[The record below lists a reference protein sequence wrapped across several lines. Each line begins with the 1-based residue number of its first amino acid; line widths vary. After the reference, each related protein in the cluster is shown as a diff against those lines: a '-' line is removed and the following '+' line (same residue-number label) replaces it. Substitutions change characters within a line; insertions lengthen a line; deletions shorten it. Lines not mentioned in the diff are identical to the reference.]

1 MFNNN
6 PVSKKELEKSEGKVS
21 SVDIKKNQFEG
32 RVFEAGLDNLFNTKE
47 KCAFYFECDCCSD
60 TLIFVNSN
68 DYYLISYC
76 MSDINL
82 TKGKFFVSDSLVK
95 IVSDG
100 TLVSKTHNWELE
112 VNPKA
117 EPKYFIKDTI
127 HNKYEFEFK
136 IERCDG
142 DMLVSETKGGI
153 KPLVGAD
160 FWVRSPE
167 FPDEPSRLTLL
178 AKDNIG
184 YKNITLLISKAYQ
197 RGHVFHR
204 PVIDREWLVDL
215 KEGLIILSGA
225 KDGDLGKALIKGNP
239 AIVESVVRISSI

>member
-142 DMLVSETKGGI
+142 DMLVSETKGGKLYIAVETKRNFEIEFKRLKKYGFDSYI
-153 KPLVGAD
+153 KL
-160 FWVRSPE
+160 
-167 FPDEPSRLTLL
+167 
-178 AKDNIG
+178 N
-184 YKNITLLISKAYQ
+184 
-197 RGHVFHR
+197 
-204 PVIDREWLVDL
+204 
-215 KEGLIILSGA
+215 
-225 KDGDLGKALIKGNP
+225 
-239 AIVESVVRISSI
+239 